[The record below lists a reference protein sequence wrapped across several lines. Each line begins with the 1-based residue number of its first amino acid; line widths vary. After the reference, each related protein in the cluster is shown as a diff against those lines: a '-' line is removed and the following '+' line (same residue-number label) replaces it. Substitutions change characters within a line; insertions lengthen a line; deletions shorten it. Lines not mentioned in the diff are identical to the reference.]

1 MVLELAR
8 TGVDTL
14 TVDADAF
21 IVRDP
26 LPYLRALPEADVL
39 MSSDQLAA
47 TRGYQDD
54 GLEGEGAY
62 GSAFNIG
69 FIFIRARALEFVQEW
84 RDKCYADQGAW
95 DQNLFADTLRE
106 CRRLERMPCC
116 RRGAAAHRAPPSA
129 SPRRRVP
136 GV

>member
-39 MSSDQLAA
+39 MSSDQLAS

-106 CRRLERMPCC
+106 RRRLECMPCC

-129 SPRRRVP
+129 SPSRRVP